1 MKITELLDINSIDLN
16 PQISNKEEAIDHLV
30 NLLDQSGKLNDK
42 EIYKESVLNR
52 EAQSTTGIG
61 DGVAIPHGQSEGVKT
76 AGLSAMV
83 VKEGLDFKSLDGQPT
98 YLFFMIGAPKDSGG
112 AHLQALAQLSTLL
125 MEEDFRNALI
135 NASSKEEFLQLIDAK
150 ENKKEEEI
158 GRAHV

>member
-1 MKITELLDINSIDLN
+1 MIKLFLIEQLFCFMIDKKRKVVRN
-16 PQISNKEEAIDHLV
+16 ENYRIIRYKFDRFKSTISNKEEAIDHLV

-52 EAQSTTGIG
+52 EKQSTTGIG

-98 YLFFMIGAPKDSGG
+98 YLFFMIGAPK
-112 AHLQALAQLSTLL
+112 
-125 MEEDFRNALI
+125 E
-135 NASSKEEFLQLIDAK
+135 
-150 ENKKEEEI
+150 
-158 GRAHV
+158 

>member
-1 MKITELLDINSIDLN
+1 MIKLFLIEQLFCFMINKKERLLEMKITELLDINSIDLN

-98 YLFFMIGAPKDSGG
+98 YLF
-112 AHLQALAQLSTLL
+112 L
-125 MEEDFRNALI
+125 
-135 NASSKEEFLQLIDAK
+135 
-150 ENKKEEEI
+150 
-158 GRAHV
+158 